1 MSSYVVGKNSV
12 DKSSMSKSSMGLN
25 KLFPLLVAVSLS
37 SIPMSSYS
45 SEGAPAESESV
56 EQIPQKGQEFTADQ
70 VDKQLNYL
78 MANSYESG
86 QEEIKST
93 GAMRPYAVG
102 LLPDGKVKVLHLNK
116 EQPVPVDI
124 AVRVLHSAMKS
135 WMEQG
140 LAVATVVY
148 YTAQGADKNKQNER
162 LFLIELKHA
171 NGHALTRMVPYT
183 IETNGVVGFGKVVEK
198 EAAEK

>member
-1 MSSYVVGKNSV
+1 VFSGLEPTKKIDNEGKR
-12 DKSSMSKSSMGLN
+12 SMGL
-25 KLFPLLVAVSLS
+25 KQLFPLLVAVSLS
-37 SIPMSSYS
+37 SVPMSSYS
-45 SEGAPAESESV
+45 SESTTVGRPGVEPAQQE
-56 EQIPQKGQEFTADQ
+56 EQAFTAEQ

-78 MANSYESG
+78 MAKSYESG
-86 QEEIKST
+86 QEEIKLS

-102 LLPDGKVKVLHLNK
+102 LLPDGQVKILHLKK
-116 EQPVPVDI
+116 EQPVPVDV
-124 AVRVLHSAMKS
+124 AVRVLGSAMKS

-148 YTAQGADKNKQNER
+148 YTAQGANKNKQNER

-171 NGHALTRMVPYT
+171 NGNALTRMVPYT
-183 IETNGVVGFGKVVEK
+183 VEANGVVGFGKVIEK